1 MDDRRADR
9 GQHPG
14 RQYESRRAALLQ
26 RLDDDLRAAETLQR
40 LRGLGFRIA
49 LDDFGTGYSSLFNI
63 RNFALDCLK
72 IDKSFIDTLTTNSAS
87 YTIAEH
93 IIEMA
98 HSLRLKTIAEGVET
112 ADQVNWL
119 RKRGVR
125 YCQGWYFAKAMPPQ
139 EFRQW
144 LANAPGLLSPCM

>member
-1 MDDRRADR
+1 MNSHQIKIEVTER
-9 GQHPG
+9 GFIDVQKMMPVIQAFREAG
-14 RQYESRRAALLQ
+14 YE
-26 RLDDDLRAAETLQR
+26 
-40 LRGLGFRIA
+40 IA
-49 LDDFGTGYSSLFNI
+49 IDDFGTGYSNLQNLHSLNVDI
-63 RNFALDCLK
+63 LK